1 MLSKH
6 AEDIKKA
13 INNVRES
20 TDIESLLEKYD
31 KKYQR
36 VYIQK
41 YAETKIAI
49 FSSKLAYLAFLFA
62 ILAVI
67 VTTMQSISLLL
78 ISPEDFQKY
87 KPLYFVMFIIFLICF
102 IITLYLYITKLLGKK
117 NIFEK
122 ISEKEFE
129 NIIVAIEA
137 EKLENP
143 EHVESLI
150 ISKLNEID
158 NKVDI
163 SNLKM
168 DALDKNLSTKIE
180 TIDENLSTKIEIIDK
195 NIASSKM
202 PIEP

>member
-102 IITLYLYITKLLGKK
+102 IVTLYLYITKLLGKK